1 MKKKRMTL
9 SNAGKKAQI
18 LATSASNAIQAPKI
32 ASKTELMTVDNL
44 AKPVHILVSGF
55 QAEAV
60 LTLVELMRSS
70 KNDATR
76 QKSACELLALGGNS
90 AEILKIQAIQSGR
103 NKDISQ
109 MTNAELD
116 AFLKDAK
123 ERLEARRA
131 IEAHNAE
138 VVSGQ
143 AEPVVEGDSGGGV
156 AIPTPWDC
164 DNGGNNGG
172 YGL

>member
-9 SNAGKKAQI
+9 SNAAKKAQV
-18 LATSASNAIQAPKI
+18 LATRRAEKNQAPKI
-32 ASKTELMTVDNL
+32 VTKQELMTIDNL
-44 AKPVHILVSGF
+44 AKPVHILVSGY

-60 LTLVELMRSS
+60 LTLVELMRES

-123 ERLEARRA
+123 DRLEARRA

-143 AEPVVEGDSGGGV
+143 AVPVVEGSLGGGG
-156 AIPTPWDC
+156 AIPTPLDV
-164 DNGGNNGG
+164 DNGGNGG
-172 YGL
+172 DYGL